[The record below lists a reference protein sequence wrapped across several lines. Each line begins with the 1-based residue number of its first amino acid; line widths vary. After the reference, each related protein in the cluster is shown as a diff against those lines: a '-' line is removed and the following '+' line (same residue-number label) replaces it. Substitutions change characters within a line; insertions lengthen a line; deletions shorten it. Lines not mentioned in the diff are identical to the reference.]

1 MANTIGERTRRQ
13 TSGGGSA
20 EHFLT
25 LPRDRHFKHF
35 CNFAAQ
41 TLKHPVMTATE
52 LDNLW
57 DFLQGLNLSAED
69 RLWLS
74 ERLRNDNDSNEE
86 LLQSEERTVLQ
97 WFREHHLG
105 ASSTDWNCKSAWDK
119 LTPENRE
126 VARKLNLSP
135 EDIDERTFNILSK

>member
-1 MANTIGERTRRQ
+1 MTNTIREQTRRQ
-13 TSGGGSA
+13 KLADGSA
-20 EHFLT
+20 EQFLT
-25 LPRDRHFKHF
+25 FPKERRSKHF

-86 LLQSEERTVLQ
+86 LLQSEKRTALQ
-97 WFREHHLG
+97 WFREHHMG

>member
-1 MANTIGERTRRQ
+1 
-13 TSGGGSA
+13 
-20 EHFLT
+20 
-25 LPRDRHFKHF
+25 
-35 CNFAAQ
+35 
-41 TLKHPVMTATE
+41 MTAKE
-52 LDNLW
+52 LDSLW
-57 DFLQGLNLSAED
+57 EYLQGLNLSD
-69 RLWLS
+69 S
-74 ERLRNDNDSNEE
+74 ERFWLGQRLMNDSHDE
-86 LLQSEERTVLQ
+86 LLQSEERTALR

>member
-1 MANTIGERTRRQ
+1 MADTIGERTKKQ
-13 TSGGGSA
+13 TLGDGSA

-25 LPRDRHFKHF
+25 LPRDRRSKHF

-41 TLKHPVMTATE
+41 TLNHSVMTATE
-52 LDNLW
+52 LNNLW
-57 DFLQGLNLSAED
+57 EYLLGLNLSSED
-69 RLWLS
+69 RIWLG
-74 ERLRNDNDSNEE
+74 ERLMNDSNEE
-86 LLQSEERTVLQ
+86 LLQSQGKTALQ

-105 ASSTDWNCKSAWDK
+105 TSSMDWNCKSAWDN

-126 VARKLNLSP
+126 VARKLNLST

>member
-1 MANTIGERTRRQ
+1 MADTIGERTKKQ
-13 TSGGGSA
+13 TLGDGSA

-25 LPRDRHFKHF
+25 LPRDRRSKHF

-41 TLKHPVMTATE
+41 TLNHSVMTATE
-52 LDNLW
+52 LNNLW
-57 DFLQGLNLSAED
+57 EYLLGLNLSSED
-69 RLWLS
+69 RIWLG
-74 ERLRNDNDSNEE
+74 ERLMNDSNEE
-86 LLQSEERTVLQ
+86 LLQSQGKTALQ
-97 WFREHHLG
+97 WFREHRLKEIQ
-105 ASSTDWNCKSAWDK
+105 TDWNCQSAWDK

>member
-1 MANTIGERTRRQ
+1 MLGDSSVERFLPLPIDRR
-13 TSGGGSA
+13 S
-20 EHFLT
+20 
-25 LPRDRHFKHF
+25 KHF

-41 TLKHPVMTATE
+41 TLNHSVMTAKE
-52 LDNLW
+52 LDSLW
-57 DFLQGLNLSAED
+57 EYLQGLNLSAED

-74 ERLRNDNDSNEE
+74 ERLRNDSNEE
-86 LLQSEERTVLQ
+86 LLQSEERTALR

-105 ASSTDWNCKSAWDK
+105 TFSMDWDCKSAWDN

>member
-1 MANTIGERTRRQ
+1 MADTIGERTKRQ
-13 TSGGGSA
+13 SLGDGSA

-25 LPRDRHFKHF
+25 LPRARRSKHF

-41 TLKHPVMTATE
+41 TLNHSVMTATE
-52 LDNLW
+52 LNNLW
-57 DFLQGLNLSAED
+57 EYLQGLNLSEEE

-74 ERLRNDNDSNEE
+74 ERLMNDCHDDFT
-86 LLQSEERTVLQ
+86 QSEGRTALQ

-105 ASSTDWNCKSAWDK
+105 TSSMDWNCKSAWDN

-135 EDIDERTFNILSK
+135 EDIDERTYKILSK